1 MRHDFALQLPKEYGR
16 ANCELLCVDLRAFG
30 FRGAI
35 EEKRNAKQELEE
47 FVVFLAMDDH
57 ERIIEEAEVQLLKQ

>member
-1 MRHDFALQLPKEYGR
+1 VPKEYGR
-16 ANCELLCVDLRAFG
+16 ANCDLLCSDLSAFG

-57 ERIIEEAEVQLLKQ
+57 ERIIEEAEAQLLKQ